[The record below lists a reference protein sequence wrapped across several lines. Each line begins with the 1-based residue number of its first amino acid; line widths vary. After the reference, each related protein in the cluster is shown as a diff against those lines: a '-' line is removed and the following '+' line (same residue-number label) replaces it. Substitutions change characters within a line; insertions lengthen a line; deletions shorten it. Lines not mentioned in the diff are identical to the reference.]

1 MSNAIQNRSK
11 QRKEEKVKET
21 KQRYNIQ
28 FLREDLKQINEQ
40 TNNQFT
46 VIKDSVKNIEQAMES
61 IKDNMEKV
69 IEINMQLLDIIEN
82 FMVSE
87 SVEGN
92 ININIVTN
100 NCRY

>member
-1 MSNAIQNRSK
+1 MSYAIQNRSK

-28 FLREDLKQINEQ
+28 FLREDLKQTNEQ